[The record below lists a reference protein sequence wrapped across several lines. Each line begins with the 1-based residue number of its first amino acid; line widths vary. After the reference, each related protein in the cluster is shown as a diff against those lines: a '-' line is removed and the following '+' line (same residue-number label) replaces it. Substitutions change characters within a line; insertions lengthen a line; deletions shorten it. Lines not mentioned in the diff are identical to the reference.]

1 MFRHHLIFALRRLV
15 HEKGYTLVTL
25 IGLVTGISA
34 FLVLFLF
41 VANEKS
47 FDRHIPGHERIYRVH
62 TIPDGGEETP
72 WARSLGFIL
81 PASVSIPEVKEVTQF
96 AHSPEGIVKIDDQ
109 TVRLKDVLSVDE
121 NFFEMF
127 NIRMITGDYG
137 EIAKPNVVFITEE
150 MARKYFGHENPVGK
164 SIEIDE
170 LQYYQKLGPYEIR
183 GVVESIHPKT
193 HFRFDMLTSQKGGMQ
208 GRFNHILAGR
218 LQWIYSYVKLNQEAN
233 PDDVS
238 GKFQQYYDAN
248 LKDKMGY
255 PPVYHRTSLMPLT
268 DIRLK
273 STMRFELRENASQ
286 INLTLFIVISFVVLL
301 VSLLN
306 FINLTIARIIRH
318 SREFG
323 LRKSIGAGSVNL
335 TTQILTEVFI
345 ISLLAIGLSM
355 FLIEVV
361 KPALNNLFGIGFS
374 VFYTEPTIY
383 LSITGVLIF
392 TLGMT
397 AIFVTFHFLRKTT
410 AIEIISAAKNFSGNL
425 IMRSLLTLQMAIVIS
440 LLAATLA
447 VNRQIHFVLNKPL
460 GFDKE
465 NILVIRLKDLSK
477 DKTAF
482 MNELKMLSHVV
493 AVGATVQYFG
503 SPTQNSTLEGFGLDG
518 NIESIHCDFDFIWT
532 MGIELTES
540 WFETDQKIRNG
551 VIINNH
557 FYSRILK
564 YYGSME
570 AFKEYKKSKDFVGD
584 LSDIALLGVV
594 KDFNYHS
601 AHVPLGN
608 FAFVLHD
615 PKTSG
620 SHIHVRL
627 AKGDIREALLQ
638 AGKVFEKHYPGNQMD
653 YFFLDEE
660 IARQYRAETILR
672 RILLAFSLIGMLISI
687 IGISAFSLFI
697 SQQRTKEIGIRKV
710 NGATILEILKMLNK
724 DFVKW
729 VVVAFVIATPIAWYA
744 MNKWL
749 QNFAYKTD
757 LSWWIFALAGLLALG
772 IALLTVSWQ
781 SWRAAVRN
789 PVEALRYE

>member
-1 MFRHHLIFALRRLV
+1 MRRLF
-15 HEKGYTLVTL
+15 HEKGYTLITL
-25 IGLVTGISA
+25 IGLITGISA
-34 FLVLFLF
+34 FLVLFLY

-47 FDRHIPGHERIYRVH
+47 FDRHIPDHQRIYRVH

-72 WARSLGFIL
+72 WARSLGFIV
-81 PASVSIPEVKEVTQF
+81 PASASIPEVEGVTQF
-96 AHSPEGIVKIDDQ
+96 AHSPEGMVKIDDQ
-109 TVRLKDVLSVDE
+109 TILLKDVLSVDE
-121 NFFEMF
+121 NFFGMF
-127 NIRMITGDYG
+127 NIRMIAGDYR

-150 MARKYFGHENPVGK
+150 MARKYFGNDNPVGK
-164 SIEIDE
+164 TLEIDE
-170 LQYYQKLGPYEIR
+170 LQYNQKLGPYEIR

-193 HFRFDMLTSQKGGMQ
+193 HFRYDMLTSQKGGLQ
-208 GRFNHILAGR
+208 ERFDYLPTGRHQL
-218 LQWIYSYVKLNQEAN
+218 IYNYVKLSTGAN
-233 PDDVS
+233 PDDVAL
-238 GKFQQYYDAN
+238 KYRQHYDTYV
-248 LKDKMGY
+248 KDNMGL
-255 PPVYHRTSLMPLT
+255 PPVYHTTSLMPLT
-268 DIRLK
+268 DIRPK
-273 STMRFELRENASQ
+273 STMRYELRENASQ

-335 TTQILTEVFI
+335 TTQILTEVFF
-345 ISLLAIGLSM
+345 ISLLSLGLSLI
-355 FLIEVV
+355 LIEVV
-361 KPALNNLFGIGFS
+361 KPALNNLFDIEFS
-374 VFYTEPTIY
+374 VFYAEPTVYI
-383 LSITGVLIF
+383 SIAGVLIF
-392 TLGMT
+392 TLGIT
-397 AIFVTFHFLRKTT
+397 AIFVISHLFRKTT
-410 AIEIISAAKNFSGNL
+410 AIEILSAAKNFSGNM
-425 IMRSLLTLQMAIVIS
+425 IMRSLLILQMAIVIS

-447 VNRQIHFVLNKPL
+447 VNRQIHYVLNKPL

-482 MNELKMLSHVV
+482 INELKTLSHVV
-493 AVGATVQYFG
+493 AAGATVQYFG
-503 SPTQNSTLEGFGLDG
+503 SPTQNSTLVGFGMEG
-518 NIESIHCDFDFIWT
+518 NIEYIACDFDFIGT

-540 WFETDQKIRNG
+540 WFEPDQKIRYG
-551 VIINNH
+551 MIINH
-557 FYSRILK
+557 QFYSRILEK
-564 YYGSME
+564 FGSME
-570 AFKEYKKSKDFVGD
+570 AFKEYKKSKDFTGD
-584 LSDIALLGVV
+584 LSDMIFVGVA
-594 KDFNYHS
+594 KDFNYNS
-601 AHVPLGN
+601 AHLPLGN
-608 FAFVLHD
+608 FAFVILEQ
-615 PKTSG
+615 KSSG
-620 SHIHVRL
+620 RFIHVRL
-627 AKGDIREALLQ
+627 AKGDIREALQQ
-638 AGKVFEKHYPGNQMD
+638 AGKVYEQHYPGNQMD

-672 RILLAFSLIGMLISI
+672 RILLAFSLIGMMISI

-710 NGATILEILKMLNK
+710 NGARISEVLIMLNT

-729 VVVAFVIATPIAWYA
+729 VAIAFVIATPIAWYA

-749 QNFAYKTD
+749 ENFAYKTD

>member
-1 MFRHHLIFALRRLV
+1 MIRHNLIFALRRLV

-34 FLVLFLF
+34 FLVLFLY

-47 FDRHIPGHERIYRVH
+47 FDRHIPGYQRIYRVH

-81 PASVSIPEVKEVTQF
+81 PASASIPDVKEVTQF
-96 AHSPEGIVKIDDQ
+96 AHSPEGMVKIDDQ

-121 NFFEMF
+121 NFFDMF
-127 NIRMITGDYG
+127 NIRMITGDYR

-164 SIEIDE
+164 TIEIDE
-170 LQYYQKLGPYEIR
+170 LQYYQKLGAYEIR

-255 PPVYHRTSLMPLT
+255 PPVYHNTSLMPLT

-286 INLTLFIVISFVVLL
+286 INLTLFIVISFVVLM

-355 FLIEVV
+355 FLIEVF
-361 KPALNNLFGIGFS
+361 KPTLNNLFGIEFS
-374 VFYTEPTIY
+374 VFYAETAIY
-383 LSITGVLIF
+383 LSITGVLI
-392 TLGMT
+392 TALGMT
-397 AIFVTFHFLRKTT
+397 AVFVIFHLFRKNT
-410 AIEIISAAKNFSGNL
+410 AIEILSAAKNFSGNL

-482 MNELKMLSHVV
+482 MNELKMLSQVS

-518 NIESIHCDFDFIWT
+518 NIESIHCDFDFIGT

-540 WFETDQKIRNG
+540 WFEPDQKIRNG

-564 YYGSME
+564 NYGSME
-570 AFKEYKKSKDFVGD
+570 AFKEYKKSKDFMGD

-620 SHIHVRL
+620 SLIHVRL
-627 AKGDIREALLQ
+627 AIGDIREALLQ
-638 AGKVFEKHYPGNQMD
+638 AGKVYEKHYPGNQMD

-660 IARQYRAETILR
+660 IARRYRAETILR
-672 RILLAFSLIGMLISI
+672 RILLAFSLIGVLISI

-729 VVVAFVIATPIAWYA
+729 VAIAFVIATPIAYYA
-744 MNKWL
+744 MHKWL
-749 QNFAYKTD
+749 QNFAYKTE

-772 IALLTVSWQ
+772 IALVTVNWQ
-781 SWRAAVRN
+781 SWRAATRN